1 MNHHKNRIMCHKTPS
16 KSWKTGSS
24 NWILLS
30 MNISLYIQPQK
41 KTHWSHSKFQENTQT
56 PIKSNKSPHKFNQIL
71 GKMEGKFHWD
81 MKSKVISRTSS
92 IGCSSHSIYYS
103 GTAEGVPFKWETQ
116 PGTPKD
122 PPPQDLLPPLSPPP
136 AVLSLGVP
144 KPCINQPKPRPR
156 LRLRLRFWKRI
167 MKSRDGRRAA
177 EATTIEYSNGDPFCH
192 NDKLETFSFL
202 SSDCEFMASPR
213 DSMSSS
219 TTSSSSSSP
228 SSFLDSLT
236 VRNMGRVSFGRPS
249 SCSAGQINKILAC
262 YHS

>member
-1 MNHHKNRIMCHKTPS
+1 
-16 KSWKTGSS
+16 
-24 NWILLS
+24 
-30 MNISLYIQPQK
+30 
-41 KTHWSHSKFQENTQT
+41 
-56 PIKSNKSPHKFNQIL
+56 
-71 GKMEGKFHWD
+71 MEGKFHWD